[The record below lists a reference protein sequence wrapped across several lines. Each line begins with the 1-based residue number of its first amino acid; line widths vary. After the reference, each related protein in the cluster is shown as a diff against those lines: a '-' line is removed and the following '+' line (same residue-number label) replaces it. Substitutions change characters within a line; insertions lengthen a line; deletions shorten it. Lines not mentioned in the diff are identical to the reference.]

1 MNKTKLLKLLA
12 MIGSVHDGEA
22 LAAARAAHRM
32 VESNKTTWAA
42 LISHAPSPAA
52 MPEHYYTKAMG
63 RVDILVMGMLKEC
76 LDSPLIVSTSR
87 EFITGLHNFYAL
99 NGYLSGKQLES
110 LIKTWAFSL
119 HGSKQTGWERYHAST
134 AARS

>member
-1 MNKTKLLKLLA
+1 MNKTKLIKLLA

-42 LISHAPSPAA
+42 LLAGDATPDQPD
-52 MPEHYYTKAMG
+52 HYYTKAMG
-63 RVDILVMGMLKEC
+63 RVDILVMGMLREC
-76 LDSPLIVSTSR
+76 LDSPLIIAASR

-110 LIKTWAFSL
+110 LIKTWAFQL